1 MYGNRI
7 REARKKKGM
16 TLKQVADATG
26 YTIGHISQIERNLKS
41 PSLSALRKIAA
52 CLECSE
58 VWLIMG
64 ESEQSLLPQS
74 SGESDSRKSYLIRK
88 ENRIPMKI
96 PEIDNW
102 AGENPDIASKKE
114 ELEVSY
120 VCGKITGLMV
130 RMQPRHWVTEQMIS
144 HTTYD
149 ESLLLLKG
157 ELELHMD
164 NSVYTVHEGDSFYIP
179 SGSLHNYMNRS
190 KEEAVIVVYFS
201 QLVY

>member
-96 PEIDNW
+96 PEIDISYSIFTPSHL
-102 AGENPDIASKKE
+102 PDGRAA
-114 ELEVSY
+114 
-120 VCGKITGLMV
+120 KITGLMV
-130 RMQPRHWVTEQMIS
+130 QMQPRHWVTEQMIS

>member
-88 ENRIPMKI
+88 ENLIPMKI
-96 PEIDNW
+96 PEIDISYSIFTPSHL
-102 AGENPDIASKKE
+102 PDGRAA
-114 ELEVSY
+114 
-120 VCGKITGLMV
+120 KITGLMV

>member
-64 ESEQSLLPQS
+64 ESEPSHLSQA
-74 SGESDSRKSYLIRK
+74 SGEGDSRKSYLIRK

-96 PEIDNW
+96 PEIDISYSIFTPSHL
-102 AGENPDIASKKE
+102 PDGRAA
-114 ELEVSY
+114 
-120 VCGKITGLMV
+120 KITGLMV